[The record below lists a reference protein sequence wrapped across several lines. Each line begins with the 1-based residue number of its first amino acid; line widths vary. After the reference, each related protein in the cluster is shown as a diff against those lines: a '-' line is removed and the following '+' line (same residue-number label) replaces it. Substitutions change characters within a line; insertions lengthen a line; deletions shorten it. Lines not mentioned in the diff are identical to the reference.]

1 MKYLVILGAV
11 LFAFSCSN
19 MDEEDISPAV
29 ELMETEYSESLI
41 FMREEEKLARDVYQ
55 ALYASWAQP
64 VFSNIAS
71 SEQQHMDAV
80 KNLLDTYGLN
90 DPVISNELVAF
101 QNELL
106 GELYTDLLARGS
118 QSLQEAYAV
127 GALIEE
133 IDIRDLDLAIDSIA
147 QADIITVYES
157 LNKGSRNHLRSF
169 YKTLNQIGVVYQP
182 QILDAEY
189 FNVIV
194 NSAMET
200 GK

>member
-1 MKYLVILGAV
+1 MKYLMILGAV
-11 LFAFSCSN
+11 LFAFGCSN

-55 ALYASWAQP
+55 SLFAIWAKP
-64 VFSNIAS
+64 IFTNIAS

-80 KNLLDTYGLN
+80 KGLLDQYGLE
-90 DPVISNELVAF
+90 DPVIDNTIGAFENE
-101 QNELL
+101 ELQGL
-106 GELYTDLLARGS
+106 YIELMDEGS
-118 QSLQEAYAV
+118 QSIEKAYAV

-189 FNVIV
+189 FDAIV

>member
-55 ALYASWAQP
+55 ALYALWAQP

-80 KNLLDTYGLN
+80 KNLLDSYGLN
-90 DPVISNELVAF
+90 DPVISNELGAF
-101 QNELL
+101 QSELL

-118 QSLQEAYAV
+118 QSLQ
-127 GALIEE
+127 
-133 IDIRDLDLAIDSIA
+133 
-147 QADIITVYES
+147 
-157 LNKGSRNHLRSF
+157 
-169 YKTLNQIGVVYQP
+169 
-182 QILDAEY
+182 
-189 FNVIV
+189 
-194 NSAMET
+194 
-200 GK
+200 